1 MEPVTACLACG
12 SRFCA
17 LVRERDVIA
26 RCLHTG
32 RDLAAKPTKPRRAK
46 GAA

>member
-1 MEPVTACLACG
+1 MELVPACPACG

-17 LVRERDVIA
+17 LVRERDGIA

-32 RDLAAKPTKPRRAK
+32 RDLAPKEAKSRRAK